1 MPLYEEVRSTT
12 LFDIVLDQIFYVKM
26 WEEMKNLGKEAK
38 TSLNLLGTEI
48 DLLNIQTILRCK
60 ALGLTRNQV
69 DQSII
74 PINFHIRSLESYI
87 TARTVDISELLQQTY
102 YKPIVEQ
109 GRQIF
114 ENPEL
119 LSLNIYEHLMKQF
132 LAHEAMKNLTFI
144 KFDLSNFFAFITLR
158 RIEHEN
164 IRAIIIAK
172 KAKTVDM
179 DSIKDNIIIF

>member
-1 MPLYEEVRSTT
+1 
-12 LFDIVLDQIFYVKM
+12 
-26 WEEMKNLGKEAK
+26 
-38 TSLNLLGTEI
+38 
-48 DLLNIQTILRCK
+48 
-60 ALGLTRNQV
+60 
-69 DQSII
+69 
-74 PINFHIRSLESYI
+74 
-87 TARTVDISELLQQTY
+87 
-102 YKPIVEQ
+102 
-109 GRQIF
+109 
-114 ENPEL
+114 
-119 LSLNIYEHLMKQF
+119 MKQF